1 VALGGFAR
9 TLLLV
14 GAVISMLGHTGAM
27 ILATPRMLFAFAR
40 DGFLP
45 GGLARLHPAHQSP
58 VAAIL
63 LPCVIVLVLAIA
75 STFERLAI
83 LANIFDPRDV
93 RHVLPGDVAV
103 APPRRARRR
112 HAIQSPA
119 PASVILLA
127 CLMIGWMLMSVT
139 AAEWIAFA
147 IGLAV
152 ASVIFAFRRK
162 RGRDAAPAASVA
174 DPQLAG
180 AT

>member
-1 VALGGFAR
+1 
-9 TLLLV
+9 
-14 GAVISMLGHTGAM
+14 
-27 ILATPRMLFAFAR
+27 
-40 DGFLP
+40 
-45 GGLARLHPAHQSP
+45 
-58 VAAIL
+58 
-63 LPCVIVLVLAIA
+63 
-75 STFERLAI
+75 
-83 LANIFDPRDV
+83 
-93 RHVLPGDVAV
+93 
-103 APPRRARRR
+103 
-112 HAIQSPA
+112 
-119 PASVILLA
+119 VILLA